1 MSRQPATKP
10 MGRNRGFAPGG
21 SLKNMDSKT
30 LRRLLSYLGEYKLRL
45 IFVVICILVSSAAGV
60 ASSLF
65 LQTLIDGYIQPLLL
79 QEIGR
84 AHV

>member
-45 IFVVICILVSSAAGV
+45 IFVVICILVSSAASV
-60 ASSLF
+60 ASIAPSHA
-65 LQTLIDGYIQPLLL
+65 G
-79 QEIGR
+79 
-84 AHV
+84 